1 LPEQGARRAADP
13 LNLAFPP
20 RARLRQPREFE
31 AVLKQGR
38 RVQEKLL
45 TLVVLPASAGEARLG
60 LAISARAVPLATR
73 RNRIKRLARESFRAT
88 RASLPAVDLVL
99 QARGGAG
106 GASSAELRETLQRLW
121 RRAGA
126 Q

>member
-1 LPEQGARRAADP
+1 LS
-13 LNLAFPP
+13 LAFPP

-38 RVQEKLL
+38 RVQEKFL
-45 TLVVLPASAGEARLG
+45 TLVVLPLAAGEARLG
-60 LAISARAVPLATR
+60 LAISARAVPRAVG

-99 QARGGAG
+99 QARSGAA
-106 GASSAELRETLQRLW
+106 GASSAELRDALQRLW
-121 RRAGA
+121 RRAAGH
-126 Q
+126 